1 MSKAAKF
8 KHLLIQINQG
18 VGLIWLNR
26 PDLRN
31 AFNDN
36 MIAELTAALKTLE
49 ADTAVRAVVLAGTG
63 PAFCAGADLNW
74 MKRMSGYSVAQN
86 HADAMGMAGMLNTL
100 YMLKKPTIARVHGA
114 AFAGGVGLIAA
125 CDIAVAAYEA
135 EFCLSE
141 AKLGLIPAT
150 ISPYVIRAMGE
161 RASRRYFLS
170 AEHFTAA
177 EAYRI
182 GLVSDITPL
191 AELDERINALLEQ
204 LLLCG
209 PNAQA
214 LSKDLIHA
222 VAGNAINAGMI
233 SDTASRIATARASAE
248 GREGVAAF
256 LEKRKPVW
264 NKPAATAKKSAA
276 KKVAAKP
283 VKRKKS

>member
-74 MKRMSGYSVAQN
+74 MKRMSGYSFAQN
-86 HADAMGMAGMLNTL
+86 HADAMGMASMLNTL

-256 LEKRKPVW
+256 LEKRTPVW
-264 NKPAATAKKSAA
+264 NKPAAAAKKSAA

-283 VKRKKS
+283 AKRKKP

>member
-31 AFNDN
+31 AFNDD

-74 MKRMSGYSVAQN
+74 MKRMSGYSFAQN
-86 HADAMGMAGMLNTL
+86 HADATGMASMLNTL

-150 ISPYVIRAMGE
+150 IGPYVIRAMGE

-170 AEHFTAA
+170 AERFTAA

-222 VAGNAINAGMI
+222 VAGSAINAGMI

-256 LEKRKPVW
+256 LEKRKP
-264 NKPAATAKKSAA
+264 AATAKKSAA